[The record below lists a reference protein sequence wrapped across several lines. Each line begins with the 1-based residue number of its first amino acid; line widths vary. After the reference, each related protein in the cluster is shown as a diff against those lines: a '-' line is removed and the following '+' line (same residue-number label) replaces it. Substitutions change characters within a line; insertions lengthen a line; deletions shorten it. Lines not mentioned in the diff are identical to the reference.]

1 MDIKEQRKAEKAR
14 RMLEKSLR
22 MPVNNVILEVQKGT
36 INIKDLFARIDAEVK
51 RVKEGTKNGK
61 TG

>member
-1 MDIKEQRKAEKAR
+1 MMDPEEKKQ

-36 INIKDLFARIDAEVK
+36 IDIRDLFKKIELK
-51 RVKEGTKNGK
+51 VKEKVNG
-61 TG
+61 